1 MEKKI
6 KPVKYEIEIDFLPE
20 ERAILDGALRI
31 LKEAN
36 KILDNSF
43 ETNETECVYFT
54 KESEDLLQELD
65 KYTDYIAKR

>member
-1 MEKKI
+1 MKKNI
-6 KPVKYEIEIDFLPE
+6 KPVKYEIEIDFAPE

-36 KILDNSF
+36 KILDDSF
-43 ETNETECVYFT
+43 ETDKTECVYFT

-65 KYTDYIAKR
+65 KYIDYIAKR